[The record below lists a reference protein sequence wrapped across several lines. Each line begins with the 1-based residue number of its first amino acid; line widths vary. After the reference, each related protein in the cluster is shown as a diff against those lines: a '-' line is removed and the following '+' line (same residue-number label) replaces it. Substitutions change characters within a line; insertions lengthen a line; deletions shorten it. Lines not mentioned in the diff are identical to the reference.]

1 VNSLYL
7 VLDAAMMSGTE
18 YLPSGPYV
26 RGNPFTQLPLEHDSK
41 THLVGREA
49 IVTPLASQMINGTSG
64 IHLIVGESG
73 AGRTS
78 LLQCLSENDTRHIG
92 SIWPSS
98 DPTSRFLNEALVAF
112 TKAFKVPPTPHAAAN
127 ELTNHLN
134 ALQGPLPLIAFD
146 YNTPSSEELQILIK
160 SLLPVLKRMRAM
172 VVFAVTPKQM
182 EGWDISLH
190 QSFDRMH
197 SLTPLNQA
205 DIRKLIDYRMHTVSN
220 ETIVTNPSE
229 LTKLE
234 SFSGGNPTV
243 IIRQLNHFLRYVQHP
258 EKESSPDFLSIDV
271 STFPEI
277 SESESPAR
285 ERFSATPQT
294 IPSPKVSRPI
304 FPSPNPSSSVKYEDE
319 YDAWLQG
326 SIIDS
331 DSAEETKPAQKTY
344 FEPIVD
350 SLMLDDDDSMESGVG
365 WDDEG
370 VHFASR
376 GGIDDFEG
384 DPLYLDI
391 EDEPAQI
398 EPFAAWEKSDNE
410 GLEEYNSLPLHTE
423 SVSGLDDSLEINPEI
438 ESPSLI
444 EDDLPITYTKIND
457 PIAEPLPPPKR
468 GGLFSVAE
476 RSKEMKAQIS
486 ANLPP
491 NPPTSQIM
499 GIDPLPIPKIID
511 PNSSKKSSPSF
522 VETFDTTSPGDK
534 ISNQLPV
541 DAMSSRPPDITSEG
555 ADLWVEAGS
564 ESTVSNPYE
573 RNPKSDSVP
582 NVLPQD
588 IVRGLNSFRSPRWD
602 PDAPLRPER
611 LKEVSDT
618 DIVVLTA
625 ASTRNISPSDD
636 ALQARLQVGRS
647 RLSQI
652 FNDLRRHGFLSVRKE
667 GRTRWYRMTAAAS
680 RLLTE
685 VEE

>member
-1 VNSLYL
+1 MNCLYL
-7 VLDAAMMSGTE
+7 EFDATLMSGTE

-26 RGNPFTQLPLEHDSK
+26 RGNPFTQLPLEHESK
-41 THLVGREA
+41 THLVGRES
-49 IVTPLASQMINGTSG
+49 IVTPIASQMINGTSG
-64 IHLIVGESG
+64 IHLIVGEPGS
-73 AGRTS
+73 GRTS
-78 LLQCLSENDTRHIG
+78 LLQCLAENDARHIG

-98 DPTSRFLNEALVAF
+98 DPVSRFLDEALVAF
-112 TKAFKVPPTPHAAAN
+112 TKVFKVPPTPHAVAN
-127 ELTNHLN
+127 ALTTHLN
-134 ALQGPLPLIAFD
+134 GLQGPLPLIAFD
-146 YNTPSSEELQILIK
+146 YNTPSSVELQTLIN

-172 VVFAVTPKQM
+172 VVFAVTPQQM
-182 EGWDISLH
+182 YGWDNSLH
-190 QSFDRMH
+190 ESFDRIH
-197 SLTPLNQA
+197 SLNALNQQQ
-205 DIRKLIDYRMHTVSN
+205 IRQLIDKRMDTVSN
-220 ETIVTNPSE
+220 ETIVIDPTE

-234 SFSGGNPTV
+234 SYSKGNPTA
-243 IIRQLNHFLRYVQHP
+243 IIRQLNHYLRYLQHP
-258 EKESSPDFLSIDV
+258 EKETSPDFLSIDV

-277 SESESPAR
+277 SESERPPR
-285 ERFSATPQT
+285 EMFSAIPQS
-294 IPSPKVSRPI
+294 IPSPEVSRPI
-304 FPSPNPSSSVKYEDE
+304 FQSPNPPSTVKYEDE

-326 SIIDS
+326 SIIETDS
-331 DSAEETKPAQKTY
+331 VVETQPAQKTY

-398 EPFAAWEKSDNE
+398 EPFAAWEKRENE
-410 GLEEYNSLPLHTE
+410 ESEESNSLPIVTE
-423 SVSGLDDSLEINPEI
+423 SVSGLGDSLEMNHELEPLSSI
-438 ESPSLI
+438 E
-444 EDDLPITYTKIND
+444 EDLPITYSQIND
-457 PIAEPLPPPKR
+457 PIVEPSPPPKR

-511 PNSSKKSSPSF
+511 PNSPKKSSPSF
-522 VETFDTTSPGDK
+522 VETFDKIPPSDG
-534 ISNQLPV
+534 ISNHLPV
-541 DAMSSRPPDITSEG
+541 DTMASRPPDISSEG

-564 ESTVSNPYE
+564 ESPVSNTNEP
-573 RNPKSDSVP
+573 NQKSESVP

-602 PDAPLRPER
+602 PDAPIRPER

-618 DIVVLTA
+618 DIVVLTEA
-625 ASTRNISPSDD
+625 ATRNVSPSDD